1 MPKKRNKKT
10 IIERVEIVD
19 RMEVRAATWDKL
31 IRDGYRVTH
40 SGPCPTGRNEEW
52 QMVDLNWFKVIAER
66 VVK

>member
-19 RMEVRAATWDKL
+19 RMEVRAATWDRL
-31 IRDGYRVTH
+31 IKDGFRITH
-40 SGPCPTGRNEEW
+40 SGPAPLKSNEEW
-52 QMVDLNWFKVIAER
+52 MQVDLNWFKVTAER